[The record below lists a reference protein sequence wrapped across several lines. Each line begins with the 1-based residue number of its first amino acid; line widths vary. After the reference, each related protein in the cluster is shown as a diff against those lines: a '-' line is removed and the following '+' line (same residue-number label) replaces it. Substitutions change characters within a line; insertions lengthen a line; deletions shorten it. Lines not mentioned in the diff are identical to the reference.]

1 MVREVHSAATASSA
15 RPWTSS
21 RSRRRRRR
29 ARRTVVGLVVVALV
43 LGGAVAGVVALLR
56 HVDDARPIVERCTA
70 ELDGTRWQ
78 LTPEQAD
85 NAATVAA
92 VVVRRGLPAH
102 AATIALATALQ
113 ESKLRNLS
121 YGDRDSV
128 GLFQQRPSQGWGSAD
143 QLQHPVYATNAF
155 LDVLVKVDGWQGLA
169 VTKAAQRV
177 QRSAFPDAYGQ
188 HETQSRAWAS
198 ALTGHSPGAVTCT
211 LRPVPDD
218 VDTASDARD
227 LEARVARDFGTAV
240 AASRSGATVTLDAR
254 RLPGADGTN
263 GWSVA
268 QWAVATADA
277 YDAEQ
282 VRVGGQVW
290 TRDSAA
296 WSKVAAAKGAKA
308 TALPALPSGRV
319 AITLATPPK

>member
-1 MVREVHSAATASSA
+1 MVAV
-15 RPWTSS
+15 
-21 RSRRRRRR
+21 
-29 ARRTVVGLVVVALV
+29 V

-56 HVDDARPIVERCTA
+56 HVDQGRPVVEGCTA
-70 ELDGTRWQ
+70 ELDGTRWR
-78 LTPEQAD
+78 LSPDQAD

-128 GLFQQRPSQGWGSAD
+128 GLFQQRPSQGWGSAE
-143 QLQHPVYATNAF
+143 QLQDPVYATNAF
-155 LDVLVKVDGWQGLA
+155 LDVLVKVDGWRDLA
-169 VTKAAQRV
+169 VTKAAQKV

-198 ALTGHSPGAVTCT
+198 GLTGHSPAVVTCT

-227 LEARVARDFGTAV
+227 LDARVERDFGTAV
-240 AASRSGATVTLDAR
+240 AASRTGATVTLDAR

-268 QWAVATADA
+268 QWAVAVARA
-277 YDAEQ
+277 YDVEQ
-282 VRVGGQVW
+282 VQVGGQVW
-290 TRDSAA
+290 TRDAAA
-296 WSKVAAAKGAKA
+296 WSKAGAKA
-308 TALPALPSGRV
+308 TPLPSGGV
-319 AITLATPPK
+319 ALTLATPPK